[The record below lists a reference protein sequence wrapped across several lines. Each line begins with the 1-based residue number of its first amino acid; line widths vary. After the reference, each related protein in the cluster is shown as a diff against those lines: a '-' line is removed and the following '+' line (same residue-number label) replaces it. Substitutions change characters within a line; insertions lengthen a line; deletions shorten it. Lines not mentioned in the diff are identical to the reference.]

1 MISAGRTLLL
11 FVIVAQIVV
20 IPRTAPAEINVTSK
34 TYLRFYHDARDN
46 AYAPLYEYVELE
58 SRDQEHGRWDFY
70 LSSWWGHDL
79 QTLGEDSRN
88 RDELTYAYLRYSP
101 YQDKHVLLSAGRHF
115 IFEGVTAELIDGVS
129 ARWEITPLNGVT
141 LFGGVPVITDFD
153 QRGGDSA
160 YGGRIYQRI
169 PSTAEVGLSLLS
181 ERNDG
186 ARFREEAGVDL
197 WLLPLRRVEVKGHS
211 FYNTITSGWS
221 EHAYILRIFP
231 AKTLTVTGSYNRTSY
246 NDAFSTR
253 TLSVFSPDF
262 LGKDET
268 LTKAG
273 GMVEYRIS
281 DAVTGVVDYNNY
293 SYKTM
298 GDAGYYGARVSAV
311 LAGISTGAS
320 VHRMEGDVERLRYI
334 ETRFYTAADV
344 PSWRFS
350 IDAINQNYDQAYNGV
365 RNAYSVN
372 GTARYALSESMTSSL
387 SADYSKTPDF
397 TRNTTVM
404 VNLVYNFKGG
414 R

>member
-1 MISAGRTLLL
+1 MISAGRILLL
-11 FVIVAQIVV
+11 SVIIAQFVV
-20 IPRTAPAEINVTSK
+20 IPRSSSAEINVASK

-58 SRDQEHGRWDFY
+58 SRDREHGRWDFY
-70 LSSWWGHDL
+70 LSSWWAHDF
-79 QTLGEDSRN
+79 QTLEQGSRS

-101 YQDKHVLLSAGRHF
+101 YQDKHVLLSAGRHY
-115 IFEGVTAELIDGVS
+115 IFEGVTAEQIDGIS
-129 ARWEITPLNGVT
+129 ARWEISPLNGVS

-169 PSTAEVGLSLLS
+169 PSIAEVGLSVLS

-186 ARFREEAGVDL
+186 ARYREEAGVDL
-197 WLLPLRRVEVKGHS
+197 WLQPLRKVDVKGHS
-211 FYNTITSGWS
+211 FYNNITAGWG
-221 EHAYILRIFP
+221 EHAYTLRILP
-231 AKTLTVTGSYNRTSY
+231 MKTLTLTGSYSQTSY
-246 NDAFSTR
+246 NDAFATR

-273 GMVEYRIS
+273 GMVEYRFT
-281 DAVTGVVDYNNY
+281 DAVTGVVDYTNY

-298 GDAGYYGARVSAV
+298 GDAGYYGAKVSAM

-320 VHRMEGDVERLRYI
+320 VHRMEGDVERFRYL
-334 ETRFYTAADV
+334 EARLYAAAEV

-350 IDAINQNYDQAYNGV
+350 IDAINQKYDQEYNGV
-365 RNAYSVN
+365 RNSYSVN
-372 GTARYALSESMTSSL
+372 GTARYAFSEILASGFSV
-387 SADYSKTPDF
+387 AYSKTPDF
-397 TRNTTVM
+397 IHNTAVM
-404 VNLVYNFKGG
+404 MNLVYNFKGG
-414 R
+414 K